1 MARPRNDPAVES
13 SPHSQTLDRGIRLLV
28 AIAEAATPL
37 DLQQLSAKLDVH
49 RSITYRLVR
58 TLEDHSLVHLLAD
71 GRYEPGL
78 ALAALGAGVRRPL
91 QSAAMPELTRLAAAA
106 GATAFLAVRQADEVV
121 TVVSV
126 EPPHVAAH
134 VAYRPGTRH
143 RVDRGAPGLAILAG
157 EPKRT
162 GERPEVTRARR
173 LGFASSRGE
182 VLPGLSSVAAPI
194 IRGSGDVAGAV
205 ALVFLHESQDIDAI
219 GAMVIQAAANIAAAV
234 I

>member
-1 MARPRNDPAVES
+1 MARPRKDPAVES

-28 AIAEAATPL
+28 AIAEAPAPL
-37 DLQQLSAKLDVH
+37 DLQQISAQLDVH
-49 RSITYRLVR
+49 RSIAYRLVR
-58 TLEDHSLVHLLAD
+58 TLEDHGLVRLLPN
-71 GRYEPGL
+71 GCYEPGL
-78 ALAALGAGVRRPL
+78 ALAALSAGVRRPL

-134 VAYRPGTRH
+134 VAYRPGNRH

-162 GERPEVTRARR
+162 GGRGAHHPP
-173 LGFASSRGE
+173 LG
-182 VLPGLSSVAAPI
+182 
-194 IRGSGDVAGAV
+194 
-205 ALVFLHESQDIDAI
+205 
-219 GAMVIQAAANIAAAV
+219 
-234 I
+234 